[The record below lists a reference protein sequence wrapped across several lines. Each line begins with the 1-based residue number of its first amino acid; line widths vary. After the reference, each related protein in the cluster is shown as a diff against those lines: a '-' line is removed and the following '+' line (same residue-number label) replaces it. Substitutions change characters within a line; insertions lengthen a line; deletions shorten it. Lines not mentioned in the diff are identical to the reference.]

1 VAPAFYNGW
10 INSTATKSVLT
21 MPALEGD
28 EALAAAFAAHEGWAF
43 SEAYRRYAALLY
55 STAFRVLG
63 DAEDAQDCI
72 ADTVTRLWRSRGA
85 YSTSRGNLRSFLVVC
100 VRNEALSRRRREHRE
115 GRLVERLGSMPVEHD
130 ELKISDTI
138 ERDRVRKALHALPDA
153 QRVPLEMAYYEEK
166 THTEIATQLHEPLGT
181 IKSRIKLGL
190 RKVGFALQSNSPLGN
205 DRS

>member
-1 VAPAFYNGW
+1 
-10 INSTATKSVLT
+10 

-72 ADTVTRLWRSRGA
+72 ADTVARLWRSRGA
-85 YSTSRGNLRSFLVVC
+85 YSTTRGNLRSFLVVC
-100 VRNEALSRRRREHRE
+100 VRNEALSRRRRETRAV
-115 GRLVERLGSMPVEHD
+115 RLVERLGSLPVEHD
-130 ELKISDTI
+130 ELRISDTI
-138 ERDRVRKALHALPDA
+138 ERDRVRGALLALPES
-153 QRVPLEMAYYEEK
+153 QRLALELAFYQEK
-166 THTEIATQLHEPLGT
+166 THTEIAAELHEPLGT

-190 RKVGFALQSNSPLGN
+190 RKVGSTLGSNAPLGN